1 MSTKKSSLV
10 LFSMR
15 IKAFPLIIAF
25 PLRCLSEVTE
35 GFSDLLCLFRGV
47 SKKGFAGLSAADDAI
62 AMLRDYGPLDLV
74 DIDAGSKEA
83 HVKLKLLLR

>member
-1 MSTKKSSLV
+1 M

-35 GFSDLLCLFRGV
+35 GFSDLLCLFKRPA
-47 SKKGFAGLSAADDAI
+47 KKAFIGLSTADDAI
-62 AMLRDYGPLDLV
+62 AMLRDYGPLDV
-74 DIDAGSKEA
+74 MDVDAGSKEDR
-83 HVKLKLLLR
+83 VKFKLLLR